1 MENEQQDLQENAQ
14 QYRDQQLAFDAF
26 RDFARGRIASHL
38 LERDG
43 LRFTHSTVQLVFEA
57 FCSGQAR
64 TVGQQLYA
72 SIKESSKY
80 HSQNKLAKQQG
91 YGHPF
96 PVRFQAVSDAYVIK
110 GGPGGQYRL
119 EDVELYVTHTGEPH
133 RVF

>member
-1 MENEQQDLQENAQ
+1 MENEQQYLQENAQ

-57 FCSGQAR
+57 FCVGQAR

-72 SIKESSKY
+72 GIKETSRY
-80 HSQNKLAKQQG
+80 AGQIEPNKQSG
-91 YGHPF
+91 YGYPF
-96 PVRFQAVSDAYVIK
+96 PVHFQTDVAGYVIK
-110 GGPGGQYRL
+110 GGFGGQYRMA
-119 EDVELYVTHTGEPH
+119 DVELYVVFDGELH